1 MNGAQLMLEMLATAG
16 VRYVFGNPGSTEL
29 PLTDAMVEET
39 RLSYILGLQE
49 VPVMGIAEG
58 YAQATRQ
65 PGVVSLHISP
75 GLGNGLG
82 MLYNAY
88 RAGTPLVVTA
98 GQQDRRLRF
107 SEPILWGDMVEVARP
122 WTKWA
127 VEVQRVEDVPAAM
140 RRAIQMALMPPT
152 GPVFL
157 SIPVDVQQ
165 EEAPSVDL
173 TPPRPLD
180 SRMRLPTQELQ
191 RAVDVLATAR
201 NPVILAGSR
210 VVESDGI
217 AELVALAEVLGAPV
231 LSEPGTTHG
240 RLSFPCTHPLSAPG
254 LPLWAPDIHDRLEE
268 FDVVFAVGIDM
279 LRLYVYYEPDRAVPE
294 HIRLVHLDHDP
305 WELRKNVPTEVALV
319 GGLKTGLAELASLLS
334 DQLTLAQRETVS
346 ARGQSRADGHR
357 VARDGLVARA
367 AAELP
372 GRPLTPLTL
381 MSSIAAALPEN
392 VAVVEEAVTTTNTY
406 LERFGAIADPTGY
419 FGHRGW
425 GLGWGLNCAIG
436 VQLAW
441 PDRPVLGVI
450 GEGAAMYGI
459 QGLWT
464 AARYNIPVTFVI
476 ANNAQYQILK
486 VGARGIGLPH
496 AARGEYVGVDLVDPE
511 IDLVALAGSLGVEAC
526 RVTEPDSVT
535 EVLTQALAD
544 PRPRL
549 IDVPIDRTTPDG
561 MQY

>member
-1 MNGAQLMLEMLATAG
+1 MNGAQLMLEMLASAG
-16 VRYVFGNPGSTEL
+16 VDYVFGNPGSTEL

-39 RLSYILGLQE
+39 RLEYILGLQE

-58 YAQATRQ
+58 YSQATRQ
-65 PGVVSLHISP
+65 PGVVNLHISP

-127 VEVQRVEDVPAAM
+127 AEVQRVEDVPAAM
-140 RRAIQMALMPPT
+140 RRAIQTALMPPT

-165 EEAPSVDL
+165 EEAPAVDL

-180 SRMRLPTQELQ
+180 SRMRPPVEELQ
-191 RAVDVLATAR
+191 RAVDVLATAT
-201 NPVILAGSR
+201 NPAILAGSR
-210 VVESDGI
+210 VVESDAV
-217 AELVALAEVLGAPV
+217 AELVAVAQALGAPV

-254 LPLWAPDIHDRLEE
+254 LPLWAPEIHARLEE

-279 LRLYVYYEPDRAVPE
+279 LRLYVYYEPARAVPE

-319 GGLKTGLAELASLLS
+319 GGLKTGLAELASRLSEQLTS
-334 DQLTLAQRETVS
+334 DQQQA
-346 ARGQSRADGHR
+346 AADRGQSRADVHR
-357 VARDGLVARA
+357 SARDQLIARA

-372 GRPLTPLTL
+372 DRPLTPLAL
-381 MSSIAAALPEN
+381 MSSIAAVLPEN

-406 LERFGAIADPTGY
+406 LERLGAIADPTGY

-464 AARYNIPVTFVI
+464 AARYKIPVTFVI
-476 ANNAQYQILK
+476 PNNAQYQILK

-496 AARGEYVGVDLVDPE
+496 ATRGEYVGVDLVDPE
-511 IDLVALAGSLGVEAC
+511 VDLVGLAGSLGVEAC
-526 RVTEPDSVT
+526 RVTGADELS
-535 EVLTQALAD
+535 EVLSQALAD

-549 IDVPIDRTTPDG
+549 IDVPIDRSTPDG

>member
-1 MNGAQLMLEMLATAG
+1 MNGAQLMLEMLASAG
-16 VRYVFGNPGSTEL
+16 VDYVFGNPGSTEL

-39 RLSYILGLQE
+39 RLEYILGLQE

-58 YAQATRQ
+58 YSQATRQ
-65 PGVVSLHISP
+65 PGVVNLHISP

-127 VEVQRVEDVPAAM
+127 AEVQRVEDVPAAM
-140 RRAIQMALMPPT
+140 RRAIQTALMPPT

-165 EEAPSVDL
+165 EEAPAVDL

-180 SRMRLPTQELQ
+180 SRMRPPVEELQ
-191 RAVDVLATAR
+191 RAVDVLATAT
-201 NPVILAGSR
+201 NPAILAGSR
-210 VVESDGI
+210 VVESDAV
-217 AELVALAEVLGAPV
+217 AELVAVAQALGAPV

-254 LPLWAPDIHDRLEE
+254 LPLWAPEIHARLEE

-279 LRLYVYYEPDRAVPE
+279 LRLYVYYEPARAVPE

-319 GGLKTGLAELASLLS
+319 GGLKTGLAELASRLSEQLTS
-334 DQLTLAQRETVS
+334 DQQQA
-346 ARGQSRADGHR
+346 AADRGQSRADVHR
-357 VARDGLVARA
+357 SARDQLVARA

-372 GRPLTPLTL
+372 DRPLTPLAL
-381 MSSIAAALPEN
+381 MSSIAAVLPEN

-406 LERFGAIADPTGY
+406 LERLGAIADPTGY

-464 AARYNIPVTFVI
+464 AARYKIPVTFVI
-476 ANNAQYQILK
+476 PNNAQYQILK

-496 AARGEYVGVDLVDPE
+496 ATRGEYVGVDLVDPE
-511 IDLVALAGSLGVEAC
+511 VDLVGLAGS
-526 RVTEPDSVT
+526 
-535 EVLTQALAD
+535 
-544 PRPRL
+544 
-549 IDVPIDRTTPDG
+549 
-561 MQY
+561 

>member
-1 MNGAQLMLEMLATAG
+1 MNGAELMLEMLASAG
-16 VRYVFGNPGSTEL
+16 VDYVFGNPGSTEL
-29 PLTDAMVEET
+29 PLTDAMVKET
-39 RLSYILGLQE
+39 RLEYILGLQE

-58 YAQATRQ
+58 YSQATRQ
-65 PGVVSLHISP
+65 PGVVNLHISP

-127 VEVQRVEDVPAAM
+127 AEVQRVEDVPTAM
-140 RRAIQMALMPPT
+140 RRAIQTALMPPT

-165 EEAPSVDL
+165 EEAPPVDL

-180 SRMRLPTQELQ
+180 SRTRPPAEELQ
-191 RAVDVLATAR
+191 RAVDVLATAT
-201 NPVILAGSR
+201 NPAILAGSR
-210 VVESDGI
+210 VVESDAI
-217 AELVALAEVLGAPV
+217 AELVAVAQALGAPV

-254 LPLWAPDIHDRLEE
+254 LPLWAPEIHARLEE
-268 FDVVFAVGIDM
+268 FDVIFAVGIDM

-319 GGLKTGLAELASLLS
+319 GGLKTGLAEIASRLSEQLTS
-334 DQLTLAQRETVS
+334 DQQQTAED
-346 ARGQSRADGHR
+346 RGRSRADVHR
-357 VARDGLVARA
+357 SARDELVARA

-372 GRPLTPLTL
+372 DRPLTPLAL
-381 MSSIAAALPEN
+381 MSSIAAVLPEN

-406 LERFGAIADPTGY
+406 LERLGAIADPTGY

-476 ANNAQYQILK
+476 PNNAQYQILK

-511 IDLVALAGSLGVEAC
+511 VDLVGLAGSLGVEAC
-526 RVTEPDSVT
+526 RVTEAEELS
-535 EVLTQALAD
+535 EVLGQALAD

-549 IDVPIDRTTPDG
+549 IDVPIDRSTPDG